1 MKTKFLILLSVV
13 ALMVGCDLRQKE
25 TSLKIIDSL
34 RSELQASHRVTQA
47 MVEVGVLID
56 SIDANRKVLRANMVE
71 GTSYVGYVA
80 RMRDINQYVRRTQRK
95 IEALEKTA
103 RHSTSSA
110 YAIAIKKLKGDLE
123 ARNHELTAL
132 KEQVSLFKLQNADLV
147 KMVNLQDAEIQDKLS
162 QIKTKQQETA
172 KLEEQVKQLLV
183 KSKLDEGEAYFARAA
198 AVEETASRTKFAP
211 RKKKES
217 IKKALELYKLAQF
230 YGMDKAEAKV
240 SELEKKLGT
249 KVAL

>member
-13 ALMVGCDLRQKE
+13 GLMVGCDLRRKE
-25 TSLKIIDSL
+25 TSQKIIDSL
-34 RSELQASHRVTQA
+34 RSGLQASHRVTQA
-47 MVEVGVLID
+47 MVDVGVLID

-71 GTSYVGYVA
+71 GTSYVSYVA

-147 KMVNLQDAEIQDKLS
+147 KMVNLQDAEI
-162 QIKTKQQETA
+162 KQEETA